1 LIASGKIFSDLG
13 LPPLDPA
20 RDRVMLCGSPQM
32 LKDTK
37 ALLEELK
44 QPNAPKDDFFESLQA
59 GSGKVDAEVEIFNE
73 DEDDMLTKRLKYQI
87 LEKKGKLFYNIA
99 EHFTSGEMQ
108 TVFLK
113 GHKKAI
119 TAMEWS

>member
-1 LIASGKIFSDLG
+1 MGITGDSFFDNPEDAEKNETIEERRL
-13 LPPLDPA
+13 
-20 RDRVMLCGSPQM
+20 RM
-32 LKDTK
+32 TK

-59 GSGKVDAEVEIFNE
+59 GSGKFDAEVEIFNE